1 MVQKLCQSSH
11 PLAKSMDYMQEDL
24 ENMSKEYRFWVTERK
39 VFADRLG
46 DEQRLVADQAAA
58 DARLA
63 DIENQIK
70 QVRDRTVGLKAQVV
84 RNDET
89 IAKLLSMAVTGGR

>member
-1 MVQKLCQSSH
+1 
-11 PLAKSMDYMQEDL
+11 MQEDL